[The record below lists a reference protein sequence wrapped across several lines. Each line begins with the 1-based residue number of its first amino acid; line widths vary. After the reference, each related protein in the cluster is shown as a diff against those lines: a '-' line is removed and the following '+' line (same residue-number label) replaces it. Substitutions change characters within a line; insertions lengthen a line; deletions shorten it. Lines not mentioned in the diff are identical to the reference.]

1 MHSRLYT
8 VSTHLHSFVVIYWYQ
23 VVVRGE
29 GWEGGRSEACEG
41 GGASPVRSGAEG
53 GMAVQMLG
61 LGGVEDAQWPG
72 EVGVVWHL

>member
-1 MHSRLYT
+1 M
-8 VSTHLHSFVVIYWYQ
+8 
-23 VVVRGE
+23 RGE

-61 LGGVEDAQWPG
+61 LGDVEDAQWPG